1 VTVSLFIMEC
11 LVTVSLFIMDYLAYI
26 FYDGDFSP

>member
-1 VTVSLFIMEC
+1 MTVSLFIMEC